1 MYDGTDETVVDEG
14 VSSNG
19 GSHGHGHNGNNGN
32 IHPLH
37 HAQHRQH
44 DRNKH
49 GGSGGGGNGNGG
61 SGDPCEKLCV
71 LREYFKAPLRYSWQ
85 PISWSW
91 ERHEL
96 LAPYL
101 ARDVDAAV
109 LIYSVA
115 SRASFEGVRE
125 LWDVYRAAQ
134 KPAPGGIVRPV
145 MVVAC
150 KADLPRV
157 EWAVGEEEG
166 LRFADGI
173 GAMFTRCSARDDF
186 GVSEVYV
193 QMLVWTLAFNFKL
206 QQAWQSDGHDQQA
219 ANRY

>member
-1 MYDGTDETVVDEG
+1 MPDAYDGTDETAAADEG
-14 VSSNG
+14 GSSGGGGPGTHGNG
-19 GSHGHGHNGNNGN
+19 HAH
-32 IHPLH
+32 HPLH
-37 HAQHRQH
+37 RTH

-49 GGSGGGGNGNGG
+49 GGSGGGG
-61 SGDPCEKLCV
+61 DPCEKLCL

-85 PISWSW
+85 PISWCW
-91 ERHEL
+91 ERHHMLE
-96 LAPYL
+96 PYL
-101 ARDVDAAV
+101 VRNVDTAV
-109 LIYSVA
+109 FIYSVA
-115 SRASFEGVRE
+115 SRASFEGLRE

-134 KPAPGGIVRPV
+134 KPAPGGIVRPA

-157 EWAVGEEEG
+157 EWAVSEDEG

-173 GAMFTRCSARDDF
+173 GAMFTRCSAKEDF
-186 GVSEVYV
+186 GINEVYV

-206 QQAWQSDGHDQQA
+206 QQAWQSDGPDQQA

>member
-1 MYDGTDETVVDEG
+1 MPDAFDDTDETAADED
-14 VSSNG
+14 
-19 GSHGHGHNGNNGN
+19 GSGSGSGGHGLHGVGQ
-32 IHPLH
+32 HPALH
-37 HAQHRQH
+37 PRAP
-44 DRNKH
+44 DRNKPA
-49 GGSGGGGNGNGG
+49 GGGGGG
-61 SGDPCEKLCV
+61 GGHPCEKLCS

-91 ERHEL
+91 ERQAVL
-96 LAPYL
+96 GAGQL

-109 LIYSVA
+109 FVYSVA

-125 LWDVYRAAQ
+125 LWEAYRAAQ
-134 KPAPGGIVRPV
+134 KPAPAGVVRPA

-157 EWAVGEEEG
+157 EWAVGEDEG
-166 LRFADGI
+166 LRFADAI
-173 GAMFTRCSARDDF
+173 GAMFTRCSAKDGF
-186 GVSEVYV
+186 GVREVYV